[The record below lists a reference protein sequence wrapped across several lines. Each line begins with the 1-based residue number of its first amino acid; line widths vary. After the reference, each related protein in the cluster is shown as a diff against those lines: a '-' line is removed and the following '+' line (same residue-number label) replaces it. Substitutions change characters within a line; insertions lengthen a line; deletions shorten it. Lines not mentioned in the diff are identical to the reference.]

1 MLSRGLS
8 LVVRPHPSP
17 RPAERDR
24 HECNY
29 VTIFAAGDHRK
40 CASAAA
46 GLLPLR
52 SSLRL
57 GQRGRGGGL
66 WTGGP
71 ATEGRVF
78 TLTL

>member
-1 MLSRGLS
+1 MDPGGFWIS
-8 LVVRPHPSP
+8 LNAPS
-17 RPAERDR
+17 ALG
-24 HECNY
+24 
-29 VTIFAAGDHRK
+29 TFK

-57 GQRGRGGGL
+57 GQRGRGGGFAGL

-78 TLTL
+78 TDSMSDDREEGLCLPAL